1 MENLINSTNISSLNN
16 VDDLSNIGATIS
28 SYYYST
34 FTSVDVVCSQD
45 SHCLNGGKC
54 NKDKN
59 SCTCS
64 NGCWGTNCNFT
75 KDTATKA
82 AAMNDQI
89 LDKFNSMDIN
99 SSNQTQNLKIAS
111 TLEQMTS
118 VPEINSESTVNKTFD
133 LISKLAGN
141 NTSVAVASS
150 AVNTVSNLLEIVTT
164 NSSGDSKKREAQID
178 KVKDS
183 VELIINSQLS
193 SNKTVSFTSGN
204 IVIKAIKLDTSNK
217 TQMAETLK
225 NVFSSNSLSDN
236 SSNSNSSSI
245 VVNDAFIEILSHM
258 NSVSAQKTEWASNIY
273 STKDPNIIISSGVVS
288 FDVKGENNSKVEIK
302 NLSSPIQIQIAQ
314 KNKIEDN
321 QEIKCKFF
329 NTTTNKWEENGM
341 ELSVNSSYVCKSSHL
356 TDFATSVILKGIS
369 SSDNYTLKNNYG
381 IYASIIY
388 FMLCFLICLSLLF
401 VNFPTKNKMEIERDM
416 PETISMNVGSAEDLN
431 KEVTKQQKQEKK
443 VSLTSFKMLSPIYS
457 LLFSKSYEE
466 CSKKLANFII
476 YLTTISMFLACLY
489 SSPDYDV
496 FNLNLITLLIF

>member
-1 MENLINSTNISSLNN
+1 MGNLINSTNISSLNN
-16 VDDLSNIGATIS
+16 VDELSNIGATIS
-28 SYYYST
+28 SYYSST
-34 FTSVDVVCSQD
+34 STSVDVVCSQD
-45 SHCLNGGKC
+45 SNCLNGGKC

-64 NGCWGTNCNFT
+64 NGHWGTNCNFT

-164 NSSGDSKKREAQID
+164 NSSDDSKKREAQID

-217 TQMAETLK
+217 TQMAEILK
-225 NVFSSNSLSDN
+225 TVFSSNSGSGN
-236 SSNSNSSSI
+236 SSTSNSSSI
-245 VVNDAFIEILSHM
+245 LVSDSFIELLSQM
-258 NSVSAQKTEWASNIY
+258 NSASAQKTEWTSNIY
-273 STKDPNIIISSGVVS
+273 STKDRDTIISSGVIS
-288 FDVKGENNSKVEIK
+288 FDVKGANNSKVEIK

-329 NTTTNKWEENGM
+329 NITTNKWEENGM
-341 ELSVNSSYVCKSSHL
+341 ELSGNNGSHVCKTNHL

-369 SSDNYTLKNNYG
+369 NSEDYTLENNYG

-388 FMLCFLICLSLLF
+388 FMLCFLICIGLLF
-401 VNFPTKNKMEIERDM
+401 FSFPNNNKKEIKSESPEVMNIMNAENEDMNKEGEKNKKHWQNDNI
-416 PETISMNVGSAEDLN
+416 
-431 KEVTKQQKQEKK
+431 K
-443 VSLTSFKMLSPIYS
+443 SFKMLSPIYS
-457 LLFSKSYEE
+457 LICSNSYEE
-466 CSKKLANFII
+466 CSKKLANLII
-476 YLTTISMFLACLY
+476 YITTISMFLACLY

-496 FNLNLITLLIF
+496 LFLIWVK